1 MYFFESTLINWE
13 LSSML
18 VEIRPSHFGGSRKI
32 EPGGRHPPCKTG
44 SSNSRKFFY
53 YL

>member
-1 MYFFESTLINWE
+1 
-13 LSSML
+13 ML
-18 VEIRPSHFGGSRKI
+18 VEIRPFPLRQGYGGLRKI

-53 YL
+53 SVHKYAE